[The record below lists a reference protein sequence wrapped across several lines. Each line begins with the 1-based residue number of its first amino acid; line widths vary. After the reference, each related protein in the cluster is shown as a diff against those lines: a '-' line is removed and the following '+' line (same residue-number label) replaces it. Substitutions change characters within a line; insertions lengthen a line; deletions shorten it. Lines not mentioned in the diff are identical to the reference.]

1 MVWIL
6 GTLACLIFIGL
17 IARSIVAP
25 RDLDLGVASKDLL
38 IYKDQLVE
46 VEKDIEKGVL
56 SKSESDAARIEVS
69 RRILLADKRSKIEK
83 QTSSNS
89 QNHNKIITFI
99 ILIFILAG
107 SLSIYAFLG
116 NPRLPDMPLQ
126 TRLAEIKELR
136 SQRISQEEAELLV
149 PDEII
154 EAPSDYLALVSKLR
168 DAMKERPND
177 MQGLRLLAL
186 HEFRLGKYRSARKA
200 HLKIINALGDTATA
214 KDFIDFAEVMI
225 VATNGYVSPEAE
237 FILRRGLEM
246 KPNDGRA
253 RYYSGLSMAQSGR
266 PDVTLRLWENLL
278 DEGPDDAP
286 WVPLIKEQIV
296 DVARLVGVNLAQ
308 DQLPGPTSEQINS
321 AGNMSD
327 VDRKEMIQGMVSSLS
342 NRLANEGGTV
352 NEWARLI
359 RALGVLGETANA
371 SKIWIEAQTIFGRNS
386 SDIEI
391 LREAARAAKVSQ

>member
-154 EAPSDYLALVSKLR
+154 EAPSDYLTLVSKLR

-214 KDFIDFAEVMI
+214 KDLIDFAEVMI

-296 DVARLVGVNLAQ
+296 DVARLVGVNLVQ

-321 AGNMSD
+321 AENMSD

-371 SKIWIEAQTIFGRNS
+371 SKIWKEAQTIFGRNS

>member
-6 GTLACLIFIGL
+6 GALACFIFIGL
-17 IARSIVAP
+17 IARSIVTP
-25 RDLDLGVASKDLL
+25 RDLDSGVASKDLL

-46 VEKDIEKGVL
+46 VEKDLEKGVL

-69 RRILLADKRSKIEK
+69 RRILLADKRSKLEK
-83 QTSSNS
+83 QTVSIS

-107 SLSIYAFLG
+107 SFSIYAFLG
-116 NPRLPDMPLQ
+116 NPSLPDMPLQ
-126 TRLAEIKELR
+126 ARLAEIKENR

-168 DAMKERPND
+168 IAMKERPND
-177 MQGLRLLAL
+177 IQGLRLLAL

-200 HLKIINALGDTATA
+200 HLKIINVLGETATA
-214 KDFIDFAEVMI
+214 KDLIDFAEVMI

-286 WVPLIKEQIV
+286 WIPLIKEQIV

-321 AGNMSD
+321 AETMSD

-371 SKIWIEAQTIFGRNS
+371 SKIWIEAQTIFERNS

>member
-1 MVWIL
+1 MIWIL
-6 GTLACLIFIGL
+6 GLLACFIFISL
-17 IARSIVAP
+17 IVKSIVTP
-25 RDLDLGVASKDLL
+25 RELDLGVASKDLL

-46 VEKDIEKGVL
+46 VEKDLEKGVL
-56 SKSESDAARIEVS
+56 SIAESEAAKIEVS
-69 RRILLADKRSKIEK
+69 RRILLADKRSKSERQK
-83 QTSSNS
+83 PNNS
-89 QNHNKIITFI
+89 QKLNKSIAFI
-99 ILIFILAG
+99 ILTFILIG
-107 SLSIYAFLG
+107 SFGTYAFLG
-116 NPRLPDMPLQ
+116 NPNIPDMPLKS
-126 TRLAEIKELR
+126 RLAKTQEIR
-136 SQRISQEEAELLV
+136 SQRISQEEAELLI

-200 HLKIINALGDTATA
+200 HLKIINVLGDTATA
-214 KDFIDFAEVMI
+214 KDLIDFAEVMI

-321 AGNMSD
+321 AENMSD

-371 SKIWIEAQTIFGRNS
+371 SKIWIEAQTIFGKNS

>member
-214 KDFIDFAEVMI
+214 KDLIDFAEVMI

-278 DEGPDDAP
+278 DEGLDDAP

>member
-6 GTLACLIFIGL
+6 GALACFIFIGL
-17 IARSIVAP
+17 IARSIVTP
-25 RDLDLGVASKDLL
+25 RDLDSGVASKDLL

-46 VEKDIEKGVL
+46 VEKDLEKGVL

-69 RRILLADKRSKIEK
+69 RRILLADKRSKLEK
-83 QTSSNS
+83 QTVSIS
-89 QNHNKIITFI
+89 QNHNKLITFI

-107 SLSIYAFLG
+107 SFSIYAFLG
-116 NPRLPDMPLQ
+116 NPSLPDMPLQ
-126 TRLAEIKELR
+126 ARLAEIKENR

-168 DAMKERPND
+168 IAMKERPND
-177 MQGLRLLAL
+177 IQGLRLLAL

-200 HLKIINALGDTATA
+200 HLKIINVLGATATA
-214 KDFIDFAEVMI
+214 KDLIDFAEVMI

-286 WVPLIKEQIV
+286 WIPLIKEQIV

-321 AGNMSD
+321 AETMSD
-327 VDRKEMIQGMVSSLS
+327 IDRKEMIQGMVSSLS

-371 SKIWIEAQTIFGRNS
+371 SKIWIEAQTIFERNS

>member
-6 GTLACLIFIGL
+6 GTLACLVFIGL
-17 IARSIVAP
+17 IARSIVAT

-168 DAMKERPND
+168 NAMKERPND

-214 KDFIDFAEVMI
+214 KDLIDFAEVMI

-296 DVARLVGVNLAQ
+296 DVARLVGVNLVQ

-321 AGNMSD
+321 AENMSD

-391 LREAARAAKVSQ
+391 LREAAREAKVSQ

>member
-6 GTLACLIFIGL
+6 GALACFIFIGL
-17 IARSIVAP
+17 IARSIVTP
-25 RDLDLGVASKDLL
+25 RDLDSGVASKDLL

-46 VEKDIEKGVL
+46 VEKDLEKGVL

-69 RRILLADKRSKIEK
+69 RRILLADKRSKLEK
-83 QTSSNS
+83 QTVSIS
-89 QNHNKIITFI
+89 QNHNKLITFI

-107 SLSIYAFLG
+107 SFSIYAFLG
-116 NPRLPDMPLQ
+116 NPSLPDMPLQ
-126 TRLAEIKELR
+126 ARLAEIKENR

-168 DAMKERPND
+168 IAMKERPND
-177 MQGLRLLAL
+177 IQGLRLLAL

-200 HLKIINALGDTATA
+200 HLKIINVLGETATA
-214 KDFIDFAEVMI
+214 KDLIDFAEVMI

-278 DEGPDDAP
+278 NEGPDDAP
-286 WVPLIKEQIV
+286 WIPLIKEQIV

-321 AGNMSD
+321 AETMSD

-371 SKIWIEAQTIFGRNS
+371 SKIWIEAQTIFERNS

>member
-6 GTLACLIFIGL
+6 GALACFIFIGL
-17 IARSIVAP
+17 IARSIFTP
-25 RDLDLGVASKDLL
+25 RDLDSGVASKDLL

-46 VEKDIEKGVL
+46 VEKDLEKGVL
-56 SKSESDAARIEVS
+56 SKSERDAARIEVS
-69 RRILLADKRSKIEK
+69 RRILSADKRSKLEK
-83 QTSSNS
+83 QTVSIS
-89 QNHNKIITFI
+89 QNHNKLITFI

-107 SLSIYAFLG
+107 SFSIYAFLG
-116 NPRLPDMPLQ
+116 NPSLPDMPLQ
-126 TRLAEIKELR
+126 ARLAEIKENR

-168 DAMKERPND
+168 IAMKERPND
-177 MQGLRLLAL
+177 IQGLRLLAL

-200 HLKIINALGDTATA
+200 HLKIINVLGETATA
-214 KDFIDFAEVMI
+214 KDLIDFAEVMI

-286 WVPLIKEQIV
+286 WIPLIKEQIV

-321 AGNMSD
+321 AETMSD
-327 VDRKEMIQGMVSSLS
+327 IDRKEMIQGMVSSLS

-371 SKIWIEAQTIFGRNS
+371 SKIWIEAQTIFERNS

>member
-154 EAPSDYLALVSKLR
+154 EAPSDYLTLVSKLR

-214 KDFIDFAEVMI
+214 KDLIDFAEVMI

-253 RYYSGLSMAQSGR
+253 RL
-266 PDVTLRLWENLL
+266 
-278 DEGPDDAP
+278 
-286 WVPLIKEQIV
+286 
-296 DVARLVGVNLAQ
+296 
-308 DQLPGPTSEQINS
+308 
-321 AGNMSD
+321 
-327 VDRKEMIQGMVSSLS
+327 
-342 NRLANEGGTV
+342 
-352 NEWARLI
+352 
-359 RALGVLGETANA
+359 
-371 SKIWIEAQTIFGRNS
+371 
-386 SDIEI
+386 
-391 LREAARAAKVSQ
+391 

>member
-6 GTLACLIFIGL
+6 GALACFIFIGL
-17 IARSIVAP
+17 IARSIVTP
-25 RDLDLGVASKDLL
+25 RDLDSGVASKDLL

-46 VEKDIEKGVL
+46 VEKDLEKGVL

-69 RRILLADKRSKIEK
+69 RRILLADKRSKLEK
-83 QTSSNS
+83 QTVSIS
-89 QNHNKIITFI
+89 QNHNKLITFI

-107 SLSIYAFLG
+107 SFSIYAFLG
-116 NPRLPDMPLQ
+116 NPSLPDMPLQ
-126 TRLAEIKELR
+126 ARLAEIKENR

-168 DAMKERPND
+168 IAMKERPND
-177 MQGLRLLAL
+177 IQGLRLLAL

-200 HLKIINALGDTATA
+200 HLKIINVLGETATA
-214 KDFIDFAEVMI
+214 KDLIDFAEVMI

-278 DEGPDDAP
+278 NEGPDDAP
-286 WVPLIKEQIV
+286 WIPLIKEQIV
-296 DVARLVGVNLAQ
+296 DVARLVGVNIAQ

-321 AGNMSD
+321 AETMSD
-327 VDRKEMIQGMVSSLS
+327 IDRKEMIQGMVSSLS

-371 SKIWIEAQTIFGRNS
+371 SKIWIEAQTIFERNS

>member
-6 GTLACLIFIGL
+6 GALACFIFIGL
-17 IARSIVAP
+17 IARSIVTP
-25 RDLDLGVASKDLL
+25 RDLDSGVASKDLL

-46 VEKDIEKGVL
+46 VEKDLEKGVL

-69 RRILLADKRSKIEK
+69 RRILLADKRSKLEK
-83 QTSSNS
+83 QTVSIS
-89 QNHNKIITFI
+89 QNHNKLITFI

-107 SLSIYAFLG
+107 SFSIYAFLG
-116 NPRLPDMPLQ
+116 NPSLPDMPLQ
-126 TRLAEIKELR
+126 ARLAEIKENR

-168 DAMKERPND
+168 IAMKERPND
-177 MQGLRLLAL
+177 IQGLRLLAL

-200 HLKIINALGDTATA
+200 HLKIINVLGETATA
-214 KDFIDFAEVMI
+214 KDLIDFAEVMI

-286 WVPLIKEQIV
+286 WIPLIKEQIV
-296 DVARLVGVNLAQ
+296 DVARLIGVNLAQ

-321 AGNMSD
+321 AETMSD

-371 SKIWIEAQTIFGRNS
+371 SKIWIEAQTIFERNS

>member
-6 GTLACLIFIGL
+6 GALACFIFIGL
-17 IARSIVAP
+17 IARSIVTP
-25 RDLDLGVASKDLL
+25 RDLDSGVASKDLL

-46 VEKDIEKGVL
+46 VEKDLEKGVL

-69 RRILLADKRSKIEK
+69 RRILLADKRSKLEK
-83 QTSSNS
+83 QTVSIS
-89 QNHNKIITFI
+89 QNHNKLITFI

-107 SLSIYAFLG
+107 SFSIYAFLG
-116 NPRLPDMPLQ
+116 NPSLPDMPLQ
-126 TRLAEIKELR
+126 ARLAEIKENR

-168 DAMKERPND
+168 IAMKERPND
-177 MQGLRLLAL
+177 IQGLRLLAL

-200 HLKIINALGDTATA
+200 HLKIINVLGETATA
-214 KDFIDFAEVMI
+214 KDLIDFAEVMI

-286 WVPLIKEQIV
+286 WIPLIKEQIV

-321 AGNMSD
+321 AETMSD

-371 SKIWIEAQTIFGRNS
+371 SKIWIEAQTIFERNS

>member
-6 GTLACLIFIGL
+6 GALACFIFIGL
-17 IARSIVAP
+17 IARSIVTP
-25 RDLDLGVASKDLL
+25 RDLDSGVASKDLL

-46 VEKDIEKGVL
+46 VEKDLEKRVL

-69 RRILLADKRSKIEK
+69 RRILLADKRSKLEK
-83 QTSSNS
+83 QTVSIS
-89 QNHNKIITFI
+89 QNHNKLITFI

-107 SLSIYAFLG
+107 SFSIYAFLG
-116 NPRLPDMPLQ
+116 NPSLPDMPLQ
-126 TRLAEIKELR
+126 ARLAEIKENR

-168 DAMKERPND
+168 IAMKERPND
-177 MQGLRLLAL
+177 IQGLRLLAL

-200 HLKIINALGDTATA
+200 HLKIINVLGETATA
-214 KDFIDFAEVMI
+214 KDLIDFAEVMI

-286 WVPLIKEQIV
+286 WIPLIKEQIV

-321 AGNMSD
+321 AETMSD

-371 SKIWIEAQTIFGRNS
+371 SKIWIEAQTIFERNS

>member
-17 IARSIVAP
+17 IARSIVAT

-56 SKSESDAARIEVS
+56 SKSESDAARIEFS

-154 EAPSDYLALVSKLR
+154 EAPSDYLTLVSKLR

-177 MQGLRLLAL
+177 MQGLRLLA
-186 HEFRLGKYRSARKA
+186 
-200 HLKIINALGDTATA
+200 
-214 KDFIDFAEVMI
+214 
-225 VATNGYVSPEAE
+225 
-237 FILRRGLEM
+237 
-246 KPNDGRA
+246 
-253 RYYSGLSMAQSGR
+253 
-266 PDVTLRLWENLL
+266 
-278 DEGPDDAP
+278 
-286 WVPLIKEQIV
+286 
-296 DVARLVGVNLAQ
+296 
-308 DQLPGPTSEQINS
+308 
-321 AGNMSD
+321 
-327 VDRKEMIQGMVSSLS
+327 
-342 NRLANEGGTV
+342 
-352 NEWARLI
+352 
-359 RALGVLGETANA
+359 
-371 SKIWIEAQTIFGRNS
+371 
-386 SDIEI
+386 
-391 LREAARAAKVSQ
+391 

>member
-6 GTLACLIFIGL
+6 GALACLIFIGL
-17 IARSIVAP
+17 IARSIVTP
-25 RDLDLGVASKDLL
+25 RDLDSGVASKDLL

-46 VEKDIEKGVL
+46 VEKDLEKGVL

-69 RRILLADKRSKIEK
+69 RRILLADKRSKLEK
-83 QTSSNS
+83 QTVSIS
-89 QNHNKIITFI
+89 QNHNKLITFI

-107 SLSIYAFLG
+107 SFSIYAFLG
-116 NPRLPDMPLQ
+116 NPSLPDMPLQ
-126 TRLAEIKELR
+126 ARLAEIKENR

-154 EAPSDYLALVSKLR
+154 EAQSDYLALVSKLR
-168 DAMKERPND
+168 IAMKERPND
-177 MQGLRLLAL
+177 IQGLRLLAL

-200 HLKIINALGDTATA
+200 HLKIINVLGETATA
-214 KDFIDFAEVMI
+214 KDLIDFAEVMI

-237 FILRRGLEM
+237 CILRRGLEM

-286 WVPLIKEQIV
+286 WIPLIKEQIV

-321 AGNMSD
+321 AETMSD

-371 SKIWIEAQTIFGRNS
+371 SKIWIEAQTIFERNS

>member
-6 GTLACLIFIGL
+6 GTLACLVFIGL

-56 SKSESDAARIEVS
+56 SKSESDAAKIEVS

-154 EAPSDYLALVSKLR
+154 EAPSDYLTLVSKLR

-214 KDFIDFAEVMI
+214 KDLIDFAEVMI

-296 DVARLVGVNLAQ
+296 DVARLVGVNLVQ

-321 AGNMSD
+321 AENMSD

-371 SKIWIEAQTIFGRNS
+371 SKICKEAQTIFGRNS

>member
-6 GTLACLIFIGL
+6 GALACFIFIGL
-17 IARSIVAP
+17 IARSIVTP
-25 RDLDLGVASKDLL
+25 RDLDSGVASKDLL

-46 VEKDIEKGVL
+46 VEKDLEKGVL

-69 RRILLADKRSKIEK
+69 RRILLADKRSKLEK
-83 QTSSNS
+83 QTVSIS
-89 QNHNKIITFI
+89 QNHNKLITFI

-107 SLSIYAFLG
+107 SFSIYAFLG
-116 NPRLPDMPLQ
+116 NPSLPDMPLQ
-126 TRLAEIKELR
+126 ARLAEIKENR
-136 SQRISQEEAELLV
+136 SQRISQEEAELRV

-168 DAMKERPND
+168 IAMKERPND
-177 MQGLRLLAL
+177 IQGLRLLAL

-200 HLKIINALGDTATA
+200 HLKIINVLGETASA
-214 KDFIDFAEVMI
+214 KDLIDFAEVMI

-286 WVPLIKEQIV
+286 WIPLIKEQIV

-321 AGNMSD
+321 AETMSD
-327 VDRKEMIQGMVSSLS
+327 IDRKEMIQGMVSSLS

-371 SKIWIEAQTIFGRNS
+371 SKIWIEAQTIFERNS

>member
-6 GTLACLIFIGL
+6 GALACFIFIGL
-17 IARSIVAP
+17 IARSIVTP
-25 RDLDLGVASKDLL
+25 RDLDSGVASKDLI

-46 VEKDIEKGVL
+46 VEKDLEKGVL

-69 RRILLADKRSKIEK
+69 RRILLADKRSKLEK
-83 QTSSNS
+83 QTVSIS
-89 QNHNKIITFI
+89 QNHNKLITFI

-107 SLSIYAFLG
+107 SFSIYAFLG
-116 NPRLPDMPLQ
+116 NPSLPDMPLQ
-126 TRLAEIKELR
+126 ARLAEIKENR

-168 DAMKERPND
+168 IAMKERPND
-177 MQGLRLLAL
+177 IQGLRLLAL

-200 HLKIINALGDTATA
+200 HLKIINVLGETATA
-214 KDFIDFAEVMI
+214 KDLIDFAEVMI

-286 WVPLIKEQIV
+286 WIPLIKEQIV

-308 DQLPGPTSEQINS
+308 DQLPRPTSEQINS
-321 AGNMSD
+321 AETMSD

-371 SKIWIEAQTIFGRNS
+371 SKIWIEAQTIFERNS

>member
-6 GTLACLIFIGL
+6 GALACFIFIGL
-17 IARSIVAP
+17 IARSIVTP
-25 RDLDLGVASKDLL
+25 RDLDSGVASKDLL

-46 VEKDIEKGVL
+46 VEKDLEKGVL

-69 RRILLADKRSKIEK
+69 RRILLADKRSKLEK
-83 QTSSNS
+83 QTVSIS
-89 QNHNKIITFI
+89 QNHNKLITFI

-107 SLSIYAFLG
+107 SFSIYAFLG
-116 NPRLPDMPLQ
+116 NPSLPDMPLQ
-126 TRLAEIKELR
+126 ARLAEIKENR

-168 DAMKERPND
+168 IAMKERPND
-177 MQGLRLLAL
+177 IQGLRLLAL

-200 HLKIINALGDTATA
+200 HLKIINVLGETATA
-214 KDFIDFAEVMI
+214 KDLIDFAEVMI

-278 DEGPDDAP
+278 NEGPDDAP
-286 WVPLIKEQIV
+286 WIPLIKEQIV

-308 DQLPGPTSEQINS
+308 DQLPRPTSEQINS
-321 AGNMSD
+321 AETMSD

-371 SKIWIEAQTIFGRNS
+371 SKIWIEAQTIFERNS

>member
-83 QTSSNS
+83 QTSCNS

-214 KDFIDFAEVMI
+214 KDLIDFAEVMI

>member
-6 GTLACLIFIGL
+6 GALACFIFIGL
-17 IARSIVAP
+17 IARSIVTP
-25 RDLDLGVASKDLL
+25 RDLDSGVASKDLL

-46 VEKDIEKGVL
+46 VEKDLEKGVL

-69 RRILLADKRSKIEK
+69 RRILLADKKSKLEK
-83 QTSSNS
+83 QTVSIS
-89 QNHNKIITFI
+89 QNHNKLITFI

-107 SLSIYAFLG
+107 SFSIYAFLG
-116 NPRLPDMPLQ
+116 NPSLPDMPLQ
-126 TRLAEIKELR
+126 ARLAEIKENR

-168 DAMKERPND
+168 IAMKERPND
-177 MQGLRLLAL
+177 IQGLRLLAL

-200 HLKIINALGDTATA
+200 HLKIINVLGETATA
-214 KDFIDFAEVMI
+214 KDLIDFAEVMI

-286 WVPLIKEQIV
+286 WIPLIKEQIV

-321 AGNMSD
+321 AETMSD

-371 SKIWIEAQTIFGRNS
+371 SKIWIEAQTIFERNS

>member
-6 GTLACLIFIGL
+6 GALACFIFIGL
-17 IARSIVAP
+17 IARSIVTP
-25 RDLDLGVASKDLL
+25 RDLDSGVASKDLL

-46 VEKDIEKGVL
+46 VEKDLEKGVL

-69 RRILLADKRSKIEK
+69 RRILLADKRSKLEK
-83 QTSSNS
+83 QTVSIS
-89 QNHNKIITFI
+89 QNHNKLITFI

-107 SLSIYAFLG
+107 SFSIYAFLG
-116 NPRLPDMPLQ
+116 NPSLPDMPLQ
-126 TRLAEIKELR
+126 ARLAEIKENR

-168 DAMKERPND
+168 IAMKERPND
-177 MQGLRLLAL
+177 IQGLRLLAL

-200 HLKIINALGDTATA
+200 HLKIINVLGETATA
-214 KDFIDFAEVMI
+214 KDLIDFAEVMI

-286 WVPLIKEQIV
+286 WIPLIKEQIV

-321 AGNMSD
+321 AETMSD

-359 RALGVLGETANA
+359 RALGVLGETTNA
-371 SKIWIEAQTIFGRNS
+371 SKIWIEAQTIFERNS

>member
-154 EAPSDYLALVSKLR
+154 EASSDYLTLVSKLR

-214 KDFIDFAEVMI
+214 KDLIDFAEVMI

-237 FILRRGLEM
+237 FILRRGLDM

-296 DVARLVGVNLAQ
+296 DVARLVGVNLVQ

-321 AGNMSD
+321 AENMSD

>member
-6 GTLACLIFIGL
+6 GALACFIFIGL
-17 IARSIVAP
+17 IARSIVTP
-25 RDLDLGVASKDLL
+25 RDLDSGVASKDLL

-46 VEKDIEKGVL
+46 VERDLEKGVL

-69 RRILLADKRSKIEK
+69 RRILLADKRSKLEK
-83 QTSSNS
+83 QTVSIS
-89 QNHNKIITFI
+89 QNHNKLITFI

-107 SLSIYAFLG
+107 SFSIYAFLG
-116 NPRLPDMPLQ
+116 NPSLPDMPLQ
-126 TRLAEIKELR
+126 ARLAEIKENR

-168 DAMKERPND
+168 IAMKERPND
-177 MQGLRLLAL
+177 IQGLRLLAL

-200 HLKIINALGDTATA
+200 HLKIINVLGETATA
-214 KDFIDFAEVMI
+214 KDLIDFAEVMI

-286 WVPLIKEQIV
+286 WIPLIKEQIV

-321 AGNMSD
+321 AETMSD

-371 SKIWIEAQTIFGRNS
+371 SKIWIEAQTIFERNS

>member
-6 GTLACLIFIGL
+6 GALACFIFIGL
-17 IARSIVAP
+17 IARSIVTP
-25 RDLDLGVASKDLL
+25 RDLDSGVASKDLL

-46 VEKDIEKGVL
+46 VEKDLEKGVL

-69 RRILLADKRSKIEK
+69 RRILLADKRSKLEK
-83 QTSSNS
+83 QTVSIS
-89 QNHNKIITFI
+89 QNHNKLITFI

-107 SLSIYAFLG
+107 SFSIYAFLG
-116 NPRLPDMPLQ
+116 NPSLPDMPLQ
-126 TRLAEIKELR
+126 ARLAEIKENR

-168 DAMKERPND
+168 IAMKERPND
-177 MQGLRLLAL
+177 IQGLRLLAL

-200 HLKIINALGDTATA
+200 HLKIINVLGETATA
-214 KDFIDFAEVMI
+214 KDLIDFAEVMI

-278 DEGPDDAP
+278 NEGPDDAP
-286 WVPLIKEQIV
+286 WIPLIKEQIV

-321 AGNMSD
+321 AETMSD
-327 VDRKEMIQGMVSSLS
+327 IDRKEMIQGMVSSLS

-371 SKIWIEAQTIFGRNS
+371 SKIWIEAQTIFERNS

>member
-154 EAPSDYLALVSKLR
+154 EAPSDYLTLVSKLR

-214 KDFIDFAEVMI
+214 KDLIDFAEVMI

-237 FILRRGLEM
+237 FILSRGLEM

-266 PDVTLRLWENLL
+266 PDVTLRLLENLL
-278 DEGPDDAP
+278 DEVPYDAP

-308 DQLPGPTSEQINS
+308 DQLPGPTS
-321 AGNMSD
+321 
-327 VDRKEMIQGMVSSLS
+327 
-342 NRLANEGGTV
+342 
-352 NEWARLI
+352 
-359 RALGVLGETANA
+359 
-371 SKIWIEAQTIFGRNS
+371 
-386 SDIEI
+386 
-391 LREAARAAKVSQ
+391 

>member
-6 GTLACLIFIGL
+6 GALACIIFIGL
-17 IARSIVAP
+17 IARSIVTP
-25 RDLDLGVASKDLL
+25 RDLDSGVASKDLL

-46 VEKDIEKGVL
+46 VERDLEKGVL

-83 QTSSNS
+83 QTVSIS

-107 SLSIYAFLG
+107 SFSIYAFLG
-116 NPRLPDMPLQ
+116 NPSLPDMPLQ
-126 TRLAEIKELR
+126 ARLAEIKENR

-168 DAMKERPND
+168 IAMKERPND
-177 MQGLRLLAL
+177 IQGLRLLAL

-200 HLKIINALGDTATA
+200 HLKIINVLGETATA
-214 KDFIDFAEVMI
+214 KDLIDFAEVMI

-278 DEGPDDAP
+278 NEGPDDAP
-286 WVPLIKEQIV
+286 WIPLIKEQIV

-321 AGNMSD
+321 AETMSD
-327 VDRKEMIQGMVSSLS
+327 IDRKEMIQGMVSSLS

-371 SKIWIEAQTIFGRNS
+371 SKIWIEAQTIFERNS

>member
-296 DVARLVGVNLAQ
+296 DVARIVGVNIAQ

>member
-6 GTLACLIFIGL
+6 GALACFIFIGL
-17 IARSIVAP
+17 IARSIVTP
-25 RDLDLGVASKDLL
+25 RDLDSGVASKDLL

-46 VEKDIEKGVL
+46 VEKDLEKGVL

-69 RRILLADKRSKIEK
+69 RRILLADKRSKLEK
-83 QTSSNS
+83 QTVSIS
-89 QNHNKIITFI
+89 QNHNKLITFI

-107 SLSIYAFLG
+107 SFSIYAFLG
-116 NPRLPDMPLQ
+116 NPSLPDMPLQ
-126 TRLAEIKELR
+126 ARLAEIKENR

-168 DAMKERPND
+168 IAMKERPND
-177 MQGLRLLAL
+177 IQGLRLLAL

-200 HLKIINALGDTATA
+200 HLKIINVLGETATA
-214 KDFIDFAEVMI
+214 KDLIDFAEVMI

-278 DEGPDDAP
+278 NEGPDDAP
-286 WVPLIKEQIV
+286 WIPLIKEQIV

-321 AGNMSD
+321 AETMSD
-327 VDRKEMIQGMVSSLS
+327 IDRKEMIQGMVSSLS

-371 SKIWIEAQTIFGRNS
+371 SKIWIEAQTIFERNS

-391 LREAARAAKVSQ
+391 LREAARVAKVSQ

>member
-1 MVWIL
+1 
-6 GTLACLIFIGL
+6 L
-17 IARSIVAP
+17 IARSIVTP
-25 RDLDLGVASKDLL
+25 RDLDSGVASKDLL

-46 VEKDIEKGVL
+46 VEKDLEKGVL

-69 RRILLADKRSKIEK
+69 RRILLADKRSKLEK
-83 QTSSNS
+83 QTVSIS
-89 QNHNKIITFI
+89 QNHNKLITFI

-107 SLSIYAFLG
+107 SFSIYAFLG
-116 NPRLPDMPLQ
+116 NPSLPDMPLQ
-126 TRLAEIKELR
+126 ARLAEIKENR

-168 DAMKERPND
+168 IAMKERPND
-177 MQGLRLLAL
+177 IQGLRLLAL
-186 HEFRLGKYRSARKA
+186 HEFSLGKYRSARKA
-200 HLKIINALGDTATA
+200 HLKIINVLGETATA
-214 KDFIDFAEVMI
+214 KDLIDFAEVMI

-286 WVPLIKEQIV
+286 WIPLIKEQIV

-321 AGNMSD
+321 AETMSD
-327 VDRKEMIQGMVSSLS
+327 IDRKEMIQGMVSSLS

-371 SKIWIEAQTIFGRNS
+371 SKIWIEAQTIFERNS

>member
-6 GTLACLIFIGL
+6 GALACFIFIGL
-17 IARSIVAP
+17 IARSIVTP
-25 RDLDLGVASKDLL
+25 RDLDSGVASKDLL

-46 VEKDIEKGVL
+46 VEKDLEKGVL

-69 RRILLADKRSKIEK
+69 RRILLADKRSKLEK
-83 QTSSNS
+83 QTVSIS

-107 SLSIYAFLG
+107 SFSIYAFLG
-116 NPRLPDMPLQ
+116 NPSLPDMPLQ
-126 TRLAEIKELR
+126 ARLAEIKENR

-168 DAMKERPND
+168 IAMKERPND
-177 MQGLRLLAL
+177 IQGLRLLAL

-200 HLKIINALGDTATA
+200 HLKIINVLGETATA
-214 KDFIDFAEVMI
+214 KDLIDFAEVMI

-278 DEGPDDAP
+278 NEGPDDAP
-286 WVPLIKEQIV
+286 WIPLIKEQIV

-321 AGNMSD
+321 AETMSD
-327 VDRKEMIQGMVSSLS
+327 IDRKEMIQGMVSSLS

-371 SKIWIEAQTIFGRNS
+371 SKIWIEAQTIFERNS

>member
-6 GTLACLIFIGL
+6 GALACFIFIGL
-17 IARSIVAP
+17 IARSIVTP
-25 RDLDLGVASKDLL
+25 RDLDSGVASKDLL

-46 VEKDIEKGVL
+46 VEKDLEKGVL

-69 RRILLADKRSKIEK
+69 RRILLADKRSKLEK
-83 QTSSNS
+83 QTVSIS
-89 QNHNKIITFI
+89 QNHNKLITFI

-107 SLSIYAFLG
+107 SFSIYAFLG
-116 NPRLPDMPLQ
+116 NPSLPDMPLQ
-126 TRLAEIKELR
+126 ARLAEIKENR

-168 DAMKERPND
+168 IAMKERPND
-177 MQGLRLLAL
+177 IQGLRLLAL

-200 HLKIINALGDTATA
+200 HLKIINVLGATATA
-214 KDFIDFAEVMI
+214 KDLIDFAEVMI

-237 FILRRGLEM
+237 FILRRGFEM

-278 DEGPDDAP
+278 NEGPDDAP
-286 WVPLIKEQIV
+286 WIPLIKEQIV

-321 AGNMSD
+321 AETMSD
-327 VDRKEMIQGMVSSLS
+327 IDRKEMIQGMVSSLS

-371 SKIWIEAQTIFGRNS
+371 SKIWIEAQTIFERNS

>member
-6 GTLACLIFIGL
+6 GALACFIFIGL
-17 IARSIVAP
+17 IARSIVTP
-25 RDLDLGVASKDLL
+25 RDLDSGVASKDLL

-46 VEKDIEKGVL
+46 VEKDLEKGVL

-69 RRILLADKRSKIEK
+69 RRILLADKRSKLEK
-83 QTSSNS
+83 QTVSIS
-89 QNHNKIITFI
+89 QNHNKLITFI

-107 SLSIYAFLG
+107 SFSIYAFLG
-116 NPRLPDMPLQ
+116 NPSLPDMPLQ
-126 TRLAEIKELR
+126 ARLAEIKENR

-168 DAMKERPND
+168 IAMKERPND
-177 MQGLRLLAL
+177 IQGLRLLAL

-200 HLKIINALGDTATA
+200 HLKIINVLGETATA
-214 KDFIDFAEVMI
+214 KDLIDFAEVMI

-278 DEGPDDAP
+278 NEGPDDAP
-286 WVPLIKEQIV
+286 WIPLIKEQIV
-296 DVARLVGVNLAQ
+296 DVARLIGVNLAQ

-321 AGNMSD
+321 AETMSD

-371 SKIWIEAQTIFGRNS
+371 SKIWIEAQTIFERNS

>member
-6 GTLACLIFIGL
+6 GTLACLVFIGL

-38 IYKDQLVE
+38 IHKDQLVE

-168 DAMKERPND
+168 NAMKERPND

-214 KDFIDFAEVMI
+214 KDLIDFAEVMI

-296 DVARLVGVNLAQ
+296 DVARLVGVNIAQ

-321 AGNMSD
+321 AGNMYD
-327 VDRKEMIQGMVSSLS
+327 VDRKEMIQSMVSSLS